1 MASNFQ
7 KRSFRSTTNT
17 STRSGTTNRYG
28 TPRKTSGSVRG
39 RTLGRSRIRREST
52 LIRRRVVQRRGA
64 AVKGAQNQLKRFKQ
78 GSILAVAITG
88 FLLMVFAPAESGYS
102 QDAVTADTVEV
113 SSGNRAMEGGL
124 LAQATDDAVN
134 DSSQVAGESQAAEE
148 AVAEDEEVNNEPI
161 TRAAREE
168 AVGAFQNLWKRFYE
182 NLPKLLV
189 AIAILFVTWL
199 FARFLK
205 WLLPKMLGKWERA
218 GAIITLVNI
227 CVWLFAIGL
236 AVTVVVGDIRAMV
249 GSLGLIGLALSWS
262 LQTPIESFT
271 GWLINSFKG
280 YYRIGDRISVGDVV
294 GDVYKIDFLTTTV
307 WEIGSPFREGYLQAE
322 QPTGRLVTFPN
333 NEVLSGSVVNYTSDF
348 PYVWDELVVGVANES
363 DIKLAMQVLEEVAMR
378 LLGDYMKEPAQ
389 HYVQILKQAGLHYD
403 IPNKPQ
409 VFLSTTD
416 SWTNVIIRYLVGAR
430 ERRKWKTELILL
442 TAEATGKPEYQ
453 DKIIPVYTRQQIQ
466 MINVKGEPVSLDSYE
481 DDEDDQKA

>member
-1 MASNFQ
+1 MASNIRNRGL
-7 KRSFRSTTNT
+7 RSNSRT
-17 STRSGTTNRYG
+17 
-28 TPRKTSGSVRG
+28 TSGPTGISGARRTTSQPARG
-39 RTLGRSRIRREST
+39 RTIGRKTTRRIGAT
-52 LIRRRVVQRRGA
+52 TRRRTVQQRGR

-88 FLLMVFAPAESGYS
+88 FLLMLFSPTESGYS
-102 QDAVTADTVEV
+102 QETDTTDTVEV
-113 SSGNRAMEGGL
+113 AASDGAMQGGM
-124 LAQATDDAVN
+124 LAQVTEEDTTTADT
-134 DSSQVAGESQAAEE
+134 EE
-148 AVAEDEEVNNEPI
+148 AVAEEEEVVDEPLSK
-161 TRAAREE
+161 AAREE
-168 AVGAFQNLWKRFYE
+168 AVGAFKSLWDRLHR

-189 AIAILFVTWL
+189 AFAILIIAWL
-199 FARFLK
+199 FARLLK
-205 WLLPKMLGKWERA
+205 WLLPKILGQWERA

-236 AVTVVVGDIRAMV
+236 AISVVVGDIRAMV

-348 PYVWDELVVGVANES
+348 PYVWDELVVNVANES
-363 DIKLAMQVLEEVAMR
+363 DIKLTMRVLEEASQK
-378 LLGDYMKEPAQ
+378 LLGDYMKEPAH
-389 HYVQILKQAGLHYD
+389 HYTQILKKAGLNYNIAD
-403 IPNKPQ
+403 KPQ

-416 SWTNVIIRYLVGAR
+416 SWTNIIIRYLVGAR
-430 ERRKWKTELILL
+430 ERRRWKTDLILL
-442 TAEATGKPEYQ
+442 TSDAMSKPEYE

-466 MINVKGEPVSLDSYE
+466 LINPRGESVSLDSYE
-481 DDEDDQKA
+481 DEDDEQQPRP